1 MNGTQI
7 SRIAIWGALLATL
20 YLTFESARQSGDD
33 LPASISVPVRTAS
46 QGGVAEMRESHA
58 SSALPVRHWKEE
70 AANDPFQAMAWY
82 VPPKPQ
88 AARPPRPQA
97 PPVPYR
103 YFGKMVEGDVPH
115 AFLYQGDNVVVVK
128 MGDVLASQYRVENIA
143 PESVSLT
150 YLPLGTRQIVPL
162 GESAPELAVADTTAD
177 DETVSESRTAK
188 TATGPINVQAIQE
201 MVRQSTLRVK
211 ERSENANNE

>member
-1 MNGTQI
+1 MNGAQI

-20 YLTFESARQSGDD
+20 YLTFESSRHSGDD
-33 LPASISVPVRTAS
+33 LATSISVPVRTAT
-46 QGGVAEMRESHA
+46 QPMVAEVEGA
-58 SSALPVRHWKEE
+58 QAPSALPVRHWHEE
-70 AANDPFQAMAWY
+70 VANDPFQTMTWY

-88 AARPPRPQA
+88 AAKPLRPQA

-162 GESAPELAVADTTAD
+162 GESEPPLARVDSAAD
-177 DETVSESRTAK
+177 DEAIAESNTAK
-188 TATGPINVQAIQE
+188 TAPGPINVQAIQE